1 MFSIY
6 GVTAGVPG
14 GRIGNQYCFVLILYS
29 CKTDRRKMFN
39 VVKRLIHL
47 SNIIGYLTLK
57 LTLKTLLK
65 KSTTCVQISDP
76 LYCYVLKNH
85 AKK

>member
-6 GVTAGVPG
+6 VVTAGVPG
-14 GRIGNQYCFVLILYS
+14 ARIGNQYCFVLILYS

-47 SNIIGYLTLK
+47 SNIIGYLTFK

-65 KSTTCVQISDP
+65 NQQHVYRSVILFIVTF
-76 LYCYVLKNH
+76 
-85 AKK
+85 

>member
-1 MFSIY
+1 MFSLY

-14 GRIGNQYCFVLILYS
+14 ARIGNQYCFVLILYS

-65 KSTTCVQISDP
+65 NQQHVYRSVILFIVTF
-76 LYCYVLKNH
+76 
-85 AKK
+85 

>member
-14 GRIGNQYCFVLILYS
+14 ARIGNQYCFILILYS

-65 KSTTCVQISDP
+65 NQQHVYRSVILFIVTF
-76 LYCYVLKNH
+76 
-85 AKK
+85 

>member
-14 GRIGNQYCFVLILYS
+14 ARIGNQYCFVLILYS
-29 CKTDRRKMFN
+29 CKTDRRKMFK

-65 KSTTCVQISDP
+65 TQQHVYRSVILFIVTF
-76 LYCYVLKNH
+76 
-85 AKK
+85 

>member
-6 GVTAGVPG
+6 GVTAGVHG
-14 GRIGNQYCFVLILYS
+14 ARIGNQYCFVLILYS

-39 VVKRLIHL
+39 VVKHLIHL

-57 LTLKTLLK
+57 LTLKTLF
-65 KSTTCVQISDP
+65 
-76 LYCYVLKNH
+76 KNQQH
-85 AKK
+85 VYRSVILFIVTF

>member
-14 GRIGNQYCFVLILYS
+14 ARIGNQYCFVLILYS
-29 CKTDRRKMFN
+29 CKTDRWKMFN

-65 KSTTCVQISDP
+65 NQQHVYRSVILFIVTF
-76 LYCYVLKNH
+76 
-85 AKK
+85 

>member
-14 GRIGNQYCFVLILYS
+14 ARIGNQHCFVLILYS

-65 KSTTCVQISDP
+65 NQQHVYRSVILFIVTF
-76 LYCYVLKNH
+76 
-85 AKK
+85 

>member
-6 GVTAGVPG
+6 GVPAGVPG
-14 GRIGNQYCFVLILYS
+14 ARIGNQYCFVLILYS

-65 KSTTCVQISDP
+65 NQQHVYRSVILFIVTF
-76 LYCYVLKNH
+76 
-85 AKK
+85 

>member
-14 GRIGNQYCFVLILYS
+14 ARIGNQYCFVLILYS

-65 KSTTCVQISDP
+65 NQQHVYRSVILFIVTF
-76 LYCYVLKNH
+76 
-85 AKK
+85 

>member
-14 GRIGNQYCFVLILYS
+14 ARIGNQYCFVLILYS
-29 CKTDRRKMFN
+29 CKTNRRKMFN

-65 KSTTCVQISDP
+65 NQQHVYRSVILFIVTF
-76 LYCYVLKNH
+76 
-85 AKK
+85 

>member
-14 GRIGNQYCFVLILYS
+14 ARIGNQYCFVLILYS

-57 LTLKTLLK
+57 LTLKTLF
-65 KSTTCVQISDP
+65 
-76 LYCYVLKNH
+76 KNQQH
-85 AKK
+85 VYRSVILFIVTF